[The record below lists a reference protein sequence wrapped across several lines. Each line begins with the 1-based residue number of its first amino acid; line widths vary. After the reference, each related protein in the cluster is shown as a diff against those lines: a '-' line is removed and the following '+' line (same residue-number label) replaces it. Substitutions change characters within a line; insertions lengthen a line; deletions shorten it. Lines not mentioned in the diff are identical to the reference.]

1 MRPSE
6 PSSPWP
12 RLVRVEAKLSS
23 ARSPRTHRRQCDDCM
38 TQRCRKRWLLLVFNM
53 SKSWRSMLRRMR
65 GEEHLLLRQYFRA
78 ATASIRRI
86 VLYSLPLLTARHQAA
101 ILPHIVRSHQE
112 DLTLSQRTV
121 GMPEF
126 NELIDMARLLV
137 NLWEAAQRL
146 PEGSE
151 RREAFR
157 QISGFQ
163 RRVAALVTRAL

>member
-1 MRPSE
+1 MRQGTAVKCMPQMLAD
-6 PSSPWP
+6 P
-12 RLVRVEAKLSS
+12 RFKHEENMEIDATPRAWRRAPVAAPVLPARQLHRYCHLYLLSS
-23 ARSPRTHRRQCDDCM
+23 FTRRAISSRPPTPIFIRSY
-38 TQRCRKRWLLLVFNM
+38 N
-53 SKSWRSMLRRMR
+53 
-65 GEEHLLLRQYFRA
+65 
-78 ATASIRRI
+78 
-86 VLYSLPLLTARHQAA
+86 
-101 ILPHIVRSHQE
+101 E
-112 DLTLSQRTV
+112 DLTLSRRTV

>member
-1 MRPSE
+1 
-6 PSSPWP
+6 
-12 RLVRVEAKLSS
+12 
-23 ARSPRTHRRQCDDCM
+23 
-38 TQRCRKRWLLLVFNM
+38 
-53 SKSWRSMLRRMR
+53 MLRRVR

-78 ATASIRRI
+78 ATASIRR
-86 VLYSLPLLTARHQAA
+86 VVFYSLPLRTARYQA
-101 ILPHIVRSHQE
+101 IPQLVRSYQK
-112 DLTLSQRTV
+112 DLTLNQRTV